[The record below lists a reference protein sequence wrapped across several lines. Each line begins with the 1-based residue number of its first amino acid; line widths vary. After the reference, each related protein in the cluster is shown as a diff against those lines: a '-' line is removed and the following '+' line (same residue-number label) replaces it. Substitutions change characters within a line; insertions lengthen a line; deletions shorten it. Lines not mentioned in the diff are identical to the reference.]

1 MSPEQ
6 KSQIKFTWK
15 LIEPNADKVV
25 DMLYDK
31 LFEIDPS
38 LRILFKNDL
47 GEQKRKWMQSLGFVV
62 ANLSS
67 PATLLPVIR
76 HFGRRHTLYGAQP
89 AFFATAKEAFSFTL
103 AKALGEKFTPE
114 IRLAWNELLEFLLG
128 QMLAAAREASQDT
141 RAAA

>member
-15 LIEPNADKVV
+15 LMEPNADKVV
-25 DMLYDK
+25 DTLYDK

>member
-15 LIEPNADKVV
+15 IMEPNADQVV
-25 DMLYDK
+25 DTLYDK

-47 GEQKRKWMQSLGFVV
+47 GEQKRKWMQSLGFVI

-67 PATLLPVIR
+67 PATLIPVIR
-76 HFGRRHTLYGAQP
+76 HFGRRHALYGAQP
-89 AFFATAKEAFSFTL
+89 AFFATAKEAFTFTL
-103 AKALGEKFTPE
+103 AKTLGELYTSD
-114 IRLAWNELLEFLLG
+114 IRMAWNELLEFLMSH
-128 QMLAAAREASQDT
+128 MLAAAREASQDA